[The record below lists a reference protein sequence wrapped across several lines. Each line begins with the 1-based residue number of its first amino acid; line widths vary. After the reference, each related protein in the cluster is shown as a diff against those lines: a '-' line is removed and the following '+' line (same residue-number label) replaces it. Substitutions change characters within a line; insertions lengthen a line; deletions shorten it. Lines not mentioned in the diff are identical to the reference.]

1 MKNKFLTGLFSVL
14 LAGTMTLGFAA
25 CGGGGGDDDSAAG
38 GTVSLKLWTPITG
51 ADLTVVN
58 RMITR
63 FNQQHEGEI
72 RVDHQSD
79 VRDTHYN
86 NLKNNIPNNG
96 PDMAI
101 IHSQLVKNYAEYEYI
116 VPIDSSFFTKETI
129 DPAGYQQNVMSTL
142 IAGENSY
149 YGFPLDIHPIV
160 LYYNKDLVGENELPH
175 NYTELMT
182 LAKKLT
188 NTSTQVWG
196 LPISTLWPTEFTYTT
211 ALYQAG
217 GEEID
222 TATSQPKFN
231 TPEGAEAAEN
241 LRDIIY
247 KHKVSP
253 ENLQTDADLGLF
265 TSGKA
270 AFHIQGC
277 WQLLSLKEALG
288 DSLGVMSLSG
298 LLTDKTGGNS
308 RQVMARSH
316 VFTVARQKRTI
327 SQRKKEAMVT
337 FIKWMGENSA
347 EWSGAGQ
354 IPAFNAARETD
365 EFKNAPYVN
374 DFGDPTIFRTAA
386 SATYFESGYETVF
399 QYVTTIMTSGTSN
412 IAEQLKKA
420 EEEAKKAVNTEMNG

>member
-1 MKNKFLTGLFSVL
+1 MKKKFLTGLISVL
-14 LAGTMTLGFAA
+14 LAGTMSLGFAA
-25 CGGGGGDDDSAAG
+25 CGGGGGDDGDDSASG

-51 ADLTVVN
+51 ADLTVFE
-58 RMITR
+58 RMITK
-63 FNQQHEGEI
+63 FNQEYEGQI
-72 RVDHQSD
+72 HIDHHSD

-96 PDMAI
+96 PDLAI
-101 IHSQLVKNYAEYEYI
+101 IHSQLVKNYAVNDYI
-116 VPIDSSFFTKETI
+116 VHIDESFFTKETI
-129 DPAGYQQNVMSTL
+129 NPDDYQQNVMSTL

-160 LYYNKDLVGENELPH
+160 LYYNKEIVGDNPLPTS
-175 NYTELMT
+175 YSELMT
-182 LAKKLT
+182 LAQKLT
-188 NTSTQVWG
+188 GGDVWG

-222 TATSQPKFN
+222 TETSQPKFN
-231 TPEGAEAAEN
+231 SEAGAEAAEN

-247 KHKVSP
+247 KYKVSP
-253 ENLQTDADLGLF
+253 ANLQTDADLQLF

-277 WQLLSLKEALG
+277 WQLLALEDALG
-288 DSLGVMSLSG
+288 DDLGVMSLSG
-298 LLTDKTGGNS
+298 LLTDKKDGNY

-316 VFTVARQKRTI
+316 VFTVARQKRNI

-347 EWSGAGQ
+347 EWSNAGQ

-365 EFKNAPYVN
+365 AFKNAPYVN
-374 DFGDPTIFRTAA
+374 DFGDPSVFRTAA
-386 SATYFESGYETVF
+386 SAAYFESGYETVF
-399 QYVTTIMTSGTSN
+399 QYVTTIMTSATSN

-420 EEEAKKAVNTEMNG
+420 EEEAKRAVNTEMNG